1 MWQRLCTF
9 VLSENW
15 LLTPPVANRQFRIGH
30 DFFNPNKYQPV
41 ALLALAAI
49 SETGKAELF
58 KPQRIQPLS
67 ELEILQFP
75 APPPGWR
82 YSLAAK
88 QILLPKQ
95 SLIPWNLS
103 VDMPLFNPSN
113 EASVKSNQVTC
124 LPPVPVSTALTTIV
138 SENPGATGVAIRNTS
153 KTATLYTWA
162 GETTDPTKFLAPL
175 TPGGYYEVPFGYTGK
190 ITGVWNKA
198 DDSGS
203 AIVHV
208 FSQV

>member
-1 MWQRLCTF
+1 
-9 VLSENW
+9 
-15 LLTPPVANRQFRIGH
+15 
-30 DFFNPNKYQPV
+30 
-41 ALLALAAI
+41 
-49 SETGKAELF
+49 
-58 KPQRIQPLS
+58 
-67 ELEILQFP
+67 
-75 APPPGWR
+75 
-82 YSLAAK
+82 
-88 QILLPKQ
+88 
-95 SLIPWNLS
+95 
-103 VDMPLFNPSN
+103 MPLFNPSN